1 MYYELIAFC
10 YVILSCLNGVIKKKI
25 NMDPVHISFIS
36 SVVGFIT
43 LSLITYYQYKKN
55 PEKFKK
61 KENNLGLTDNPFNN
75 IFSNTTAWKIGS
87 AGVIMFLFSLYALKK
102 LPYSLVV
109 PISLSWLLFAL
120 FFNKIM
126 RGVDITSEKLI
137 STLVVIA
144 GVLLMQYHQF
154 KNSDF
159 LQGMEMKYF
168 VMLMGML
175 IFAKIFK
182 AYQINL
188 IKIVEEYVTYKDVI
202 LMDYGIIFLLNIVI
216 YLIYLYSPVKIWKVS
231 FPSKSDALK
240 LIVITMFMSTIYTN
254 LRFEAIQN
262 LPESKYALIT
272 STNIIVAVVFG
283 KLFFGE
289 SIKPNQIAGALV
301 VIFGILYHN
310 VIEYFHNIHFYH
322 TLQHSIH

>member
-1 MYYELIAFC
+1 MYYEIIAFV
-10 YVILSCLNGVIKKKI
+10 YVILGCINGVIKKKI

-36 SVVGFIT
+36 SIVGFTVI
-43 LSLITYYQYKKN
+43 SLITYFQYQKN
-55 PEKFKK
+55 PEDFKK
-61 KENNLGLTDNPFNN
+61 KENNLGLTDNPFKN
-75 IFSNTTAWKIGS
+75 IFSNPTAWKIGS
-87 AGVIMFLFSLYALKK
+87 AGVVMFLFSLYALKK

-137 STLVVIA
+137 STLVVIG
-144 GVLLMQYHQF
+144 GVLIMQYHHF
-154 KNSDF
+154 NNSNL

-168 VMLMGML
+168 VMLISML
-175 IFAKIFK
+175 LIAKIIK

-202 LMDYGIIFLLNIVI
+202 LMDYGILFVLNIAI
-216 YLIYLYSPVKIWKVS
+216 YLIYLYSPVKLWKIS
-231 FPSKSDALK
+231 FPDKKEVFK
-240 LIVITMFMSTIYTN
+240 LVFVNMFILTLYTN
-254 LRFEAIQN
+254 LRFQAIQN
-262 LPESKYALIT
+262 LPQNRYALIS
-272 STNIIVAVVFG
+272 STNIIVAVVLG

-310 VIEYFHNIHFYH
+310 VIEYFHNSHFYH
-322 TLQHSIH
+322 SVHHFLH

>member
-1 MYYELIAFC
+1 MYYEIIAFV
-10 YVILSCLNGVIKKKI
+10 YVILGCINGVIKKKI

-36 SVVGFIT
+36 SIVGFTVI
-43 LSLITYYQYKKN
+43 SLITYFQYQKN
-55 PEKFKK
+55 PEDFKK
-61 KENNLGLTDNPFNN
+61 KENNLGLTDNPFKN
-75 IFSNTTAWKIGS
+75 IFSNPTAWKIGS
-87 AGVIMFLFSLYALKK
+87 AGVVMFLFSLYALKK

-137 STLVVIA
+137 STLVVIV
-144 GVLLMQYHQF
+144 GVLIMQYHHF
-154 KNSDF
+154 NNSNL

-168 VMLMGML
+168 VMLISML
-175 IFAKIFK
+175 LIAKIIK

-202 LMDYGIIFLLNIVI
+202 LMDYGILFVLNIAI
-216 YLIYLYSPVKIWKVS
+216 YLIYLYSPVKLWKIS
-231 FPSKSDALK
+231 FPDKKEVFK
-240 LIVITMFMSTIYTN
+240 LVFVNMFILTLYTN
-254 LRFEAIQN
+254 LRFQAIQN
-262 LPESKYALIT
+262 LPQNRYALIS
-272 STNIIVAVVFG
+272 STNIIVAVVLG

-310 VIEYFHNIHFYH
+310 VIEYFHNSHFYH
-322 TLQHSIH
+322 SVHHFLH